1 MKRVTYV
8 LARRDDKH
16 LWRVYRKERW
26 RPVRDKFVLE
36 SFEIRETWE
45 CSGLSRGVLSMS
57 ALVDLKRKADG
68 MNERERAAQR
78 LKLATESLEQRE
90 KELEPYTGKRL
101 L

>member
-1 MKRVTYV
+1 MKRVTYI

-16 LWRVYRKERW
+16 PWRVYRKERW
-26 RPVRDKFVLE
+26 RPSYQIFRLE

-45 CSGLSRGVLSMS
+45 CSGLSRGVLSVN
-57 ALVDLKRKADG
+57 ALVELKRRADG